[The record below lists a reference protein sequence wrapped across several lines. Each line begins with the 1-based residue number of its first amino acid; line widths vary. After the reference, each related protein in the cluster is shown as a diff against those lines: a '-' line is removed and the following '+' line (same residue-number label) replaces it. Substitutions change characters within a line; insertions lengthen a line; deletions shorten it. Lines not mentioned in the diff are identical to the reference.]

1 MIESR
6 IVSSIKVTMKSFV
19 TYWNPIDSSHQEKWQ
34 EIEGSNGKIWQLTLS
49 IDEQTGD
56 YTRLT
61 KFLDGVVTEK
71 FGAKSHNYPEE
82 ILILSGRLYDAA
94 FDQWLWTGYYASR
107 PPGEVHG
114 PFIAEGECL
123 VLEISYP
130 SQSI

>member
-1 MIESR
+1 
-6 IVSSIKVTMKSFV
+6 MKSFV
-19 TYWNPIDSSHQEKWQ
+19 TYWNPIDSSNQEKWQ
-34 EIEGSNGKIWQLTLS
+34 EIEGSNGQIWQLTLS

-61 KFLDGVVTEK
+61 KFLDGVDTEK

-114 PFIAEGECL
+114 PFIADGECL